1 MIEEKSRKELK
12 EELEE
17 PDPFLETIGRMLAF
31 GKQYQQQIVAA
42 VCGIVALAL
51 VITGTIYFNNR
62 TEDKAAVLF
71 GKAITA
77 YTALGKDAPAAGLE
91 ESKKSFKTIVDKYG
105 STGAGKAALIYYA
118 DVCYTTKNFD
128 EAIDA
133 YTKALGAFDGSGF
146 KNLILNGLAYSYE
159 GKGDYEKA
167 ASHFE
172 MIVSDKSAA
181 MVDQALFNLGRI
193 YEKMGKAKQAKET
206 FARLVK
212 EFPDSMY
219 FSLASEKIAG

>member
-1 MIEEKSRKELK
+1 MIDEKSRKEL
-12 EELEE
+12 LEE
-17 PDPFLETIGRMLAF
+17 PDPFLETISSMMAF
-31 GKQYQQQIVAA
+31 GKKYQRQIAAA
-42 VCGIVALAL
+42 VCGVIAL
-51 VITGTIYFNNR
+51 VLVISGTMYFNNR
-62 TEDKAAVLF
+62 TEDKAAILF
-71 GKAITA
+71 GKAMTA

-91 ESKKSFKTIVDKYG
+91 EAKKSFKNIVDKYG

-118 DVCYTTKNFD
+118 DVCYATKKYD

-133 YTKALGAFDGSGF
+133 YQKALDAFDDPGF
-146 KNLILNGLAYSYE
+146 KNLILNGLAYSFE
-159 GKGDYEKA
+159 GKGDYEKSA
-167 ASHFE
+167 AHFE

-181 MVDQALFNLGRI
+181 MIDQALFNLGRV
-193 YEKMGKAKQAKET
+193 YEKMGKADKGKET

>member
-1 MIEEKSRKELK
+1 MIDEKSRKEL
-12 EELEE
+12 LEE
-17 PDPFLETIGRMLAF
+17 PDPFLETVDRMLVF
-31 GKQYQQQIVAA
+31 VKQYQRQIVAA

-51 VITGTIYFNNR
+51 VITGAIYFNNR
-62 TEDKAAVLF
+62 TEDKAAVLL

-91 ESKKSFKTIVDKYG
+91 EVKKSFKNIMDKYG

-118 DVCYTTKNFD
+118 DVCYTTKKFD

-133 YTKALGAFDGSGF
+133 YTRAKDAFDDSGF

-181 MVDQALFNLGRI
+181 MIDQALFNLGRM

-219 FSLASEKIAG
+219 FGLVSEKIAG

>member
-1 MIEEKSRKELK
+1 MIEEKSRKEL
-12 EELEE
+12 LEE
-17 PDPFLETIGRMLAF
+17 PDPFLEFIDRMLAF
-31 GKQYQQQIVAA
+31 GKQYQRQIAAA
-42 VCGIVALAL
+42 VCAVVILAL
-51 VITGTIYFNNR
+51 VISGTIYFNNR
-62 TEDKAAVLF
+62 TEDKAAAML

-77 YTALGKDAPAAGLE
+77 YTALGKDAPAAGLDE
-91 ESKKSFKTIVDKYG
+91 AKKNFKNIKDKYG

-118 DVCYTTKNFD
+118 DVCFKTKTFD

-133 YTKALGAFDGSGF
+133 YTRALDAFDDPGF

-159 GKGDYEKA
+159 GKGDYEKS

-181 MVDQALFNLGRI
+181 MIDQALFNLGRI
-193 YEKMGKAKQAKET
+193 YEKMGQAKQAKET
-206 FARLVK
+206 YARLVK

-219 FSLASEKIAG
+219 FGLASEKIAG